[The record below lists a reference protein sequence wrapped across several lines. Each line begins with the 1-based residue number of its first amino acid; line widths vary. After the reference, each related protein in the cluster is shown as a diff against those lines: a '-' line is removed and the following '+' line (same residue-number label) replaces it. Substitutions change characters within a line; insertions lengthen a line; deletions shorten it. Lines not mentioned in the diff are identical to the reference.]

1 MAIGTYQKLRRDPEK
16 YLEAGQNLSAEE
28 IQVLV
33 DNHESHYILDD
44 AQKRSSRTKWDR
56 TSTPQMALNSAG
68 QIDYIFKY
76 ALDLLQQVEKENN
89 ITGRFSNDY
98 IDLQSSWGQTM
109 DQSKTLATDMAVQ
122 YEDAIIRFEY
132 CSSDDHSA
140 QDRIEVVTK
149 LMKEFEQIEKD
160 QQDMRDKFDGFQKS
174 FSTFSG
180 SFHDWAKDAI
190 EEKQKQI
197 QTLRDAIADLQKQ
210 IDDMTKALYV
220 IGGEAVLTV
229 LGTAVC
235 AGIVGPW
242 APWVMIA
249 GLIFVGAELATV
261 IRLINRVSE
270 NDENIKSTR
279 NLQGQLLALHL
290 ANLTRVWD
298 MGKSE
303 AEEVYKWL
311 KLSANPDGRK
321 ANRDTTGKTRH
332 VEAIY
337 EKGNNAY

>member
-1 MAIGTYQKLRRDPEK
+1 MKPDLRRVLATTPGRARSITVSSTAEK

-44 AQKRSSRTKWDR
+44 GQKRSSRTKWDR
-56 TSTPQMALNSAG
+56 TSTPQM
-68 QIDYIFKY
+68 IDYIFKY
-76 ALDLLQQVEKENN
+76 TLDLLQQVEKENN

-98 IDLQSSWGQTM
+98 IDLQSSWGQAM

-122 YEDAIIRFEY
+122 SEY
-132 CSSDDHSA
+132 CNSDDHSA

-160 QQDMRDKFDGFQKS
+160 QQDMRDKFGGFQKS

-249 GLIFVGAELATV
+249 GLFFVGAELATV
-261 IRLINRVSE
+261 IRLVCAIVARKKEIDDKQNEIN
-270 NDENIKSTR
+270 D
-279 NLQGQLLALHL
+279 
-290 ANLTRVWD
+290 
-298 MGKSE
+298 
-303 AEEVYKWL
+303 
-311 KLSANPDGRK
+311 
-321 ANRDTTGKTRH
+321 
-332 VEAIY
+332 
-337 EKGNNAY
+337 

>member
-1 MAIGTYQKLRRDPEK
+1 SSTAEK

-56 TSTPQMALNSAG
+56 TSTPQM
-68 QIDYIFKY
+68 IDYIFKY

-261 IRLINRVSE
+261 IRLVCAIVARKKEIDDKQNEIN
-270 NDENIKSTR
+270 D
-279 NLQGQLLALHL
+279 
-290 ANLTRVWD
+290 
-298 MGKSE
+298 
-303 AEEVYKWL
+303 
-311 KLSANPDGRK
+311 
-321 ANRDTTGKTRH
+321 
-332 VEAIY
+332 
-337 EKGNNAY
+337 

>member
-1 MAIGTYQKLRRDPEK
+1 MESSEVATNDQSSTAEK

-44 AQKRSSRTKWDR
+44 GQKRSSRTKWDR
-56 TSTPQMALNSAG
+56 TSTPQMAVNSAG

-76 ALDLLQQVEKENN
+76 TLDLLQQVEKENN
-89 ITGRFSNDY
+89 ITGRFFNDY
-98 IDLQSSWGQTM
+98 IDLQSSWGQAM

-122 YEDAIIRFEY
+122 
-132 CSSDDHSA
+132 
-140 QDRIEVVTK
+140 IEVVTK

-261 IRLINRVSE
+261 IRLINRISE

-311 KLSANPDGRK
+311 KLSANPDVSEWRTLIDMKILGSY
-321 ANRDTTGKTRH
+321 AGQ
-332 VEAIY
+332 E
-337 EKGNNAY
+337 G